1 MSIRFQ
7 TAVGTRDCDRRS
19 NGRSNSCRVGKT
31 NSTWKSRGLILSARQ
46 QVVGVRGAGLLDCP
60 AARPRYYTSPPEE
73 NVVCTQSVKRH
84 SALLILVIHGVRG
97 FTSVQLVLGCRP
109 AKARRGFNV
118 RSWGRPALAHSG
130 RHLPW
135 MSLSPQ
141 PTNCGGIYR
150 LTAGVAPTYELVPVS
165 PLPAYHPLADEE
177 TYLGRAGFTDFLAG
191 AAVEARYR
199 LIP

>member
-73 NVVCTQSVKRH
+73 NVICTQSVKRH
-84 SALLILVIHGVRG
+84 SALPILVIRGVVRNIMFNPVGINSVVGPIYEFAGSPASSWAQCQKTRG
-97 FTSVQLVLGCRP
+97 SSHPCHPRSSRVYQRP
-109 AKARRGFNV
+109 AGL
-118 RSWGRPALAHSG
+118 RSS
-130 RHLPW
+130 
-135 MSLSPQ
+135 S
-141 PTNCGGIYR
+141 CK
-150 LTAGVAPTYELVPVS
+150 
-165 PLPAYHPLADEE
+165 
-177 TYLGRAGFTDFLAG
+177 G
-191 AAVEARYR
+191 ASWF
-199 LIP
+199 